1 MRWPSQRILP
11 HRIEHSIRSAM
22 PVHHRGWLG
31 RWRLKVLPLR
41 QPVGAPRRWILRW
54 MQSIKHGNGEISSLL
69 QLRARLV
76 NIVPEERNQKEE
88 RTREMMCSSD
98 LVLLFL
104 GQDDNNPMKSGLTRT
119 SSWEIVM
126 PRFNLSFNVKAH
138 VVQLII
144 NAEETKQQV
153 LICWFK

>member
-1 MRWPSQRILP
+1 
-11 HRIEHSIRSAM
+11 
-22 PVHHRGWLG
+22 
-31 RWRLKVLPLR
+31 
-41 QPVGAPRRWILRW
+41 

-104 GQDDNNPMKSGLTRT
+104 GQDDNNPMKSGLTKT

-144 NAEETKQQV
+144 NAEETKQQL
-153 LICWFK
+153 LIC